1 LTVQAPASSAKG
13 RFYCRTSAKSLS
25 CSLEHGPQLRR
36 ICVLTAQLHQL
47 DPLFCKFGGGTPM
60 GILRLGRTRYS
71 TKSELVEVQSRL
83 KTLEDAFQASQI
95 ITNIFLGA
103 VVSASSVNF

>member
-1 LTVQAPASSAKG
+1 
-13 RFYCRTSAKSLS
+13 
-25 CSLEHGPQLRR
+25 
-36 ICVLTAQLHQL
+36 
-47 DPLFCKFGGGTPM
+47 M
-60 GILRLGRTRYS
+60 GILRLGRTRHS